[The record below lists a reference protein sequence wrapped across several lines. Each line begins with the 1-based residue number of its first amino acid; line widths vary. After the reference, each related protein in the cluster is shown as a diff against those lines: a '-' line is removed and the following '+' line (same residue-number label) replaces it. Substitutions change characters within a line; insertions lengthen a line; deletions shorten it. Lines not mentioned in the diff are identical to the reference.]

1 LKSERFVTPLRFPGG
16 KRKLFAFFRDLIAH
30 NGLRGAHYVEPFAG
44 GAGLAL
50 SLLVS
55 GCVKCIH
62 LNDIDVATST
72 FWRIALEEPEEL
84 CRRIEA
90 IPVDMATWKRQR
102 EVIQNPAR
110 YADIDVALATLFLN
124 RTNRSGILQAGPIG
138 GLDQAGRWKINARF
152 NKNEIVRRIRL
163 IAAFREKIRVYN
175 QDAVQF
181 LEHLP
186 QWIPQTEKTLVY
198 ADPPYYGKGRR
209 LYHHFYQPDDH
220 RRLAQVIK
228 RLPYPWVVSYD
239 DVDEVYVLYPNV
251 PHLRYWL
258 HYTAQ
263 VRGRGQEVMF
273 FHDLEIPHI
282 EQGEFWRP
290 MRVD

>member
-1 LKSERFVTPLRFPGG
+1 MRSERFVTPLRFPGG
-16 KRKLFAFFRDLIAH
+16 KRKLFAFFHDLIAH
-30 NGLRGAHYVEPFAG
+30 NGLHGADYVEPFAG

-55 GCVKCIH
+55 GYVKCIH

-72 FWRIALEEPEEL
+72 FWKVVLDAPEEL

-110 YADIDVALATLFLN
+110 YADIDIALATLFLN
-124 RTNRSGILQAGPIG
+124 RTNRSGILRGGPIG
-138 GLDQAGRWKINARF
+138 GLDQAGEWKINARF
-152 NKNEIVRRIRL
+152 NKDEIVRRIRL
-163 IAAFREKIRVYN
+163 IAAFKEKIRVYN

-186 QWIPQTEKTLVY
+186 QWIPRTEKTLVY
-198 ADPPYYGKGRR
+198 ADPPYYSKGRR
-209 LYHHFYQPDDH
+209 LYHHCYQPDDH

-239 DVDEVYVLYPNV
+239 DVDEIYALYPNV
-251 PHLRYWL
+251 PYLRYWL

-263 VRGRGQEVMF
+263 VRRRGQEVMF
-273 FHDLEIPHI
+273 FNNLEIPHI

-290 MRVD
+290 RID